1 MHNCTAKSGYS
12 NQQSTPNSLSV
23 PFLIDSDYRNHPSA
37 IFHRTLLLT
46 ILNAK
51 VRSRAEV
58 GQKSLLTNL
67 SKNNYSDRR
76 QRVDLPV
83 FTSLRR
89 EMSNDPSIM
98 IHLYTNT
105 SLSSTSKNRREQ
117 KYVKGSECKERT
129 MRSLF
134 FSKFF
139 STVHSRYY
147 WPVARG

>member
-23 PFLIDSDYRNHPSA
+23 PSLIDSDYRNHPSA

-67 SKNNYSDRR
+67 SRNNYSDPR
-76 QRVDLPV
+76 QHVDLPV
-83 FTSLRR
+83 FTSPRLG
-89 EMSNDPSIM
+89 MSNDPSII

-105 SLSSTSKNRREQ
+105 CLSSTSKNRWEQ

-129 MRSLF
+129 MKSLF

-139 STVHSRYY
+139 STVHSWYY